1 LTDIVSH
8 SSETATLPAGAGER
22 ARLIPLDLIRP
33 GPHQARKRF
42 APEALAEL
50 SQSIRESGVV
60 QPVVVRSQGSHYE
73 LLAGERRWRAA
84 QQAGLERIPAVI
96 RDDLDDEHAFVLGLI
111 ENLQR
116 ESLSPMET
124 AYGLKRL
131 ASLHQLSHGQLGQRI
146 GKSRE
151 YVTHFLRL
159 LRLEPAVQQAVD
171 DGRVS
176 LGHAKIMSGLPLPAQ
191 RGWLAQLLD
200 AGWSVRAFERQVKRL
215 RDAPRVDPG
224 AETAGR
230 KSADWLGLERRVA
243 DALGATVQIDAAPD
257 GRGELRVQFHS
268 LDALDGLLVR
278 LGIHDPA

>member
-1 LTDIVSH
+1 MTDIVSH
-8 SSETATLPAGAGER
+8 SSGTATTPAGAGAP
-22 ARLIPLDLIRP
+22 ARLIPVDLIRP

-60 QPVVVRSQGSHYE
+60 QPVVVRSQGNRYE

-84 QQAGLERIPAVI
+84 QHAGLERIPAVV

-116 ESLSPMET
+116 ESLSPIET
-124 AYGLKRL
+124 AHGLKRL
-131 ASLHQLSHGQLGQRI
+131 ASLHHLSHGQLGQRI

-176 LGHAKIMSGLPLPAQ
+176 LGHAKILSGLPLASQ
-191 RGWLAQLLD
+191 RGWLARLLD
-200 AGWSVRAFERQVKRL
+200 TGWSVRAFERQVQQL
-215 RDAPRVDPG
+215 RDVPRADSGPD
-224 AETAGR
+224 TAGR

-243 DALGATVQIDAAPD
+243 DALGTTVQIDAAPD

-268 LDALDGLLVR
+268 LDALDGVLAR